1 MTRVTNADDLTAF
14 DFAPG
19 RRLAGKYEILQQLG
33 SGWEGEVYR
42 VREMHTGIER
52 AAKFFYP
59 KRNPRNRTVRFYAR
73 KLHKL
78 RDCSILIQY
87 YTQETIQVQR
97 IPVTF
102 LVSEY
107 VEGEMLS
114 ALLARQPGKRLTP
127 FQAVHLLYTLTTGM
141 AKIHEHREYH
151 GDLHTDNV
159 LVRSFGL
166 GFDLKVVDMFHWKAP
181 RRENIQDDI
190 VNLIQIFHEAVG
202 GARYYRRQPEQV
214 KQICL
219 GLKRSL
225 ILKRFPTARRL
236 AEFLETLRWA

>member
-1 MTRVTNADDLTAF
+1 VANADLIAF
-14 DFAPG
+14 DFSPG
-19 RRLAGKYEILQQLG
+19 RRLAGKYEILDQLG

-42 VREMHTGIER
+42 VREMHTGIVR

-59 KRNPRNRTVRFYAR
+59 RRNPNNRTVRFYAR

-78 RDCSILIQY
+78 RDCPILIQY

-114 ALLARQPGKRLTP
+114 AFLKRQPGGRITP
-127 FQAVHLLYTLTTGM
+127 FQGVHLLYTLASGM
-141 AKIHEHREYH
+141 AKIHAHREYH

-159 LVRSFGL
+159 MVRNFGL
-166 GFDLKVVDMFHWKAP
+166 GFDLKVIDMFHWKAP
-181 RRENIQDDI
+181 KRENIQDDI
-190 VNLIQIFHEAVG
+190 VNLIHVLHESLG
-202 GARYYRRQPEQV
+202 GAARYRRQPAEV

-219 GLKRSL
+219 GLKRTL
-225 ILKRFPTARRL
+225 ILKKFPTARRL
-236 AEFLETLRWA
+236 CDYLETLRWN

>member
-1 MTRVTNADDLTAF
+1 MASADLTSF
-14 DFAPG
+14 DFSPG
-19 RRLAGKYEILQQLG
+19 RRLAGKYEILEQLG

-42 VREMHTGIER
+42 VRELDTDIVR

-59 KRNPRNRTVRFYAR
+59 KRNPGNRTVRFYAR

-87 YTQETIQVQR
+87 YTQETIQVHR

-114 ALLARQPGKRLTP
+114 AFLERQPGRRLTP
-127 FQAVHLLYTLTTGM
+127 FQAMHLLYALASGM
-141 AKIHEHREYH
+141 AAVHEHREYH

-159 LVRSFGL
+159 MVRSFGL
-166 GFDLKVVDMFHWKAP
+166 GFDLKVIDMFHWRAP
-181 RRENIQDDI
+181 KRENIQDDI
-190 VNLIQIFHEAVG
+190 VNLVHVFHESVG
-202 GARYYRRQPEQV
+202 GARHYRRQPDEV

-225 ILKRFPTARRL
+225 ILKRFRTARRL
-236 AEFLETLRWA
+236 CEYLETLSWS